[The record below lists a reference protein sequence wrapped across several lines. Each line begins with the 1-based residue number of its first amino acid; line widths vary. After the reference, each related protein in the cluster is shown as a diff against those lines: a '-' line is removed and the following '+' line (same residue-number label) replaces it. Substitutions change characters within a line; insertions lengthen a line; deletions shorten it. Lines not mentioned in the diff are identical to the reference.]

1 MLASLTIFNLA
12 HADKCVDFLL
22 SDNDKRQWKVQII
35 YFPSLLKRGQTFYS
49 QSPQIEA
56 NSELRWPLYETML
69 EKTPGSLKTKQEM
82 MQVERF
88 FKLSFRIIQKTKTKT
103 GGEGSVFQTQIDN
116 CEACEEAPEPD
127 LHRPDRAH
135 DHGSPSS
142 LPC

>member
-22 SDNDKRQWKVQII
+22 SDNDKRQWKVQNI
-35 YFPSLLKRGQTFYS
+35 YFRFFPNLLESRGDRLTMNTTDFQRFELLLASSS
-49 QSPQIEA
+49 QIYYLFSTSPTSQIEA

-88 FKLSFRIIQKTKTKT
+88 FIENI
-103 GGEGSVFQTQIDN
+103 
-116 CEACEEAPEPD
+116 
-127 LHRPDRAH
+127 
-135 DHGSPSS
+135 
-142 LPC
+142 